1 MTLSYH
7 QESLSPD
14 AESLRKQASFSFLR
28 KSRAPPGQSAWPE
41 QTDLCVSAS
50 VVLPLLPWLLQ
61 WIQIL
66 FLWHVLQAQGHAFY
80 VLTGRA
86 VSA

>member
-1 MTLSYH
+1 MLLPD
-7 QESLSPD
+7 SL
-14 AESLRKQASFSFLR
+14 LGLNRRICASR
-28 KSRAPPGQSAWPE
+28 P
-41 QTDLCVSAS
+41 S